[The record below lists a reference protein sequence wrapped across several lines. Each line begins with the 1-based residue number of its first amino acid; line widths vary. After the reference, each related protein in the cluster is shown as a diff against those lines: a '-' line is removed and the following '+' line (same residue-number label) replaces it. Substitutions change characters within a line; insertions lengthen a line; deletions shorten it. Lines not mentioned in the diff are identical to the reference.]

1 MDGGGPA
8 MTTPFT
14 ADDEVDLSMFG
25 KNLFAQMQAG
35 VHGIIIGGSLGEA
48 STITT
53 EEKEKLCK
61 TALEI
66 CEEKIPVI
74 LNIVKGSLKQALQ
87 QIKFAEDW
95 GVDDLM
101 VLPPMRY
108 KPDERETIQWFQTIA
123 TTTALPIMLYNNS
136 VDYECEVTIEM
147 FEKLADCK
155 NIQAV
160 KESTRDVSNVTRM
173 KNRFG
178 NRFKILCGVDMLA
191 IEELLM
197 GADGWVAGLVDVFP
211 EETMAVYNLIKENK
225 TEEARKIYRWFMPLL
240 ELDIHP
246 KLVQYIKLAQSLT
259 ALGTEYVRSPRL
271 MLAGE
276 ERERI
281 LEIIEE
287 AIAKK
292 PAIHLSNISI
302 SEQ

>member
-14 ADDEVDLSMFG
+14 VDDEVDLSMFG